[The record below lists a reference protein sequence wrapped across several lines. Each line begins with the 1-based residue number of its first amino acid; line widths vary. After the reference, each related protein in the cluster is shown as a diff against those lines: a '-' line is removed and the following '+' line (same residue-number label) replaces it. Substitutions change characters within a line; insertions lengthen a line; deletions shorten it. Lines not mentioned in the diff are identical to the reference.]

1 MANINALPPIVQQTI
16 EALKDKSTPE
26 HIKFNHMKNLEN
38 IRDCCDNAIRV
49 YNDKHLNIKVRR

>member
-26 HIKFNHMKNLEN
+26 NIRFNYMKNLEN
-38 IRDCCDNAIRV
+38 IRDCCDIAIKA
-49 YNDKHLNIKVRR
+49 YNDKQSKVKVRK